1 MKGASQTQTKLRI
14 ETKNEIIEADANDFN
29 HDAGFAE
36 QDENVMLSPMIKHNK
51 NSNSKKVIVL

>member
-36 QDENVMLSPMIKHNK
+36 
-51 NSNSKKVIVL
+51 